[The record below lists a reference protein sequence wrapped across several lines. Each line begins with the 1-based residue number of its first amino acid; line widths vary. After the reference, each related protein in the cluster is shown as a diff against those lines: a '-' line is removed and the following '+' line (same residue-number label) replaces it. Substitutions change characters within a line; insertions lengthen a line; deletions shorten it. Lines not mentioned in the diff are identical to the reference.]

1 MKRTPLLCLLF
12 LLNTVVGF
20 TQSDTLYR
28 SIVQDGLQREYLLY
42 VPEAYDGTEEWPL
55 VLNFHA
61 YSTSAFNQMVV
72 SDMNPVADTGRFLI
86 AYPLGTELFS
96 TVPNTPEQGLGF
108 NIVSPTDTGF
118 TSTFSTDDVAFTS
131 QIIDEIA
138 ADYTVDL
145 SRVYATGWSNG
156 GFFSTILANELSDR
170 IAAIA
175 PVGGTLPRSKFIDT
189 STPIPTLFDPDRPVP
204 ALYVYGTEDGVAPY
218 RGSDFMLSAD
228 EILAVWAASNGCDA
242 APTVTRLPDLS
253 EADSTTTDLIA
264 WENCEAPV
272 QHLRVNGGGHQWF
285 GGPNL
290 FPFLGNVSADI
301 HASTEI
307 WRFFK
312 QFSLPKS
319 EGQVLEKTMMV
330 DGLEREYLLYLPEG
344 YITGEELPLV
354 LHFHGFGIN
363 AQTQMELA
371 RMNEVADT
379 GRFIIAYPQ
388 GTIVKMNAPGT
399 PSEGP
404 GFNVSYP
411 GDTSLF
417 ITEVDDVSFVDQ
429 LIDELDRHYNID
441 LTRVYATG
449 WSNGGN
455 MSHVLACELS
465 DRIAA
470 IAPVA
475 GTAFFRREC
484 PNPRS
489 LPILQIHGTM
499 DPIIDYDLGNVSQTG
514 DISGVGAYLDYW
526 LASNNCEGEP
536 TVTMLPDLTDSDSST
551 VELQVWEGCEQEVRH
566 FKVLNGGHQW
576 PGGIN
581 LFPFVGNFN
590 LDFSA
595 SAEIWKF
602 FSRHSLP
609 MNETQLLAKTVEVAG
624 LEREYRLYVPPSYD
638 ASEETPLVFVYHG
651 GNTPVEAQ
659 IDISIMNPVADT
671 AGFIIAYP
679 VGLPVFDS
687 IFNQVSPSW
696 TYPGIVAE
704 HDDVAFTRQM
714 INTISGEYNINAD
727 RIYATGWSAGSE
739 FAFHLACE
747 LPNQIAAIAG
757 VGGQMSNLSVA
768 ACDTSE
774 RLMPVLQM
782 HGTADVI
789 LPFDGAGV
797 YPAAISSAELWANR
811 NGCDEMPTSEDLPN
825 TVEADNSTVT
835 LLEYD
840 NCTNDSEVL
849 FYQIDGGGHNWSGG
863 PLPFSLP
870 FLASV
875 NQDINAS
882 VEIWNF
888 FNRHTLTRT
897 ATSTTETLTATD
909 FRVFPNPFTESFT
922 VELDLPESQAVQLQ
936 LLNVLGQPVSE
947 IVNQKLPAGQQLI
960 QWNLPSANLPAGVYY
975 LHLTMNQQS
984 FVRSVVY
991 EAN

>member
-20 TQSDTLYR
+20 SQSDTLYR

-55 VLNFHA
+55 VLSFHG
-61 YSTSAFNQMVV
+61 YGTNAFSQMVF

-86 AYPLGTELFS
+86 AYPLGTLLTS

-108 NIVSPTDTGF
+108 NIVGATDTAF
-118 TSTFSTDDVAFTS
+118 TSIFNRDDVAFTS
-131 QIIDEIA
+131 QVIDDIA
-138 ADYTVDL
+138 ADFAVDL
-145 SRVYATGWSNG
+145 SRVYSTGWSNG
-156 GFFSTILANELSDR
+156 GFLSTILANELSDR

-175 PVGGTLPRSKFIDT
+175 PVGGTIPRSKFIN
-189 STPIPTLFDPDRPVP
+189 STTTIPTLFDPARPVP

-218 RGSDFMLSAD
+218 KGSDFMLSAD

-242 APTVTRLPDLS
+242 LPTVTRLPDLS

-264 WENCEAPV
+264 WENCAAPV

-285 GGPNL
+285 GGPNI
-290 FPFLGNVSADI
+290 FPFLGNMSDDI

-307 WRFFK
+307 WKFFRE
-312 QFSLPKS
+312 FSLPSAK
-319 EGQVLEKTMMV
+319 
-330 DGLEREYLLYLPEG
+330 EY
-344 YITGEELPLV
+344 ELP
-354 LHFHGFGIN
+354 
-363 AQTQMELA
+363 
-371 RMNEVADT
+371 
-379 GRFIIAYPQ
+379 
-388 GTIVKMNAPGT
+388 T
-399 PSEGP
+399 PKQRP
-404 GFNVSYP
+404 VS
-411 GDTSLF
+411 
-417 ITEVDDVSFVDQ
+417 
-429 LIDELDRHYNID
+429 
-441 LTRVYATG
+441 
-449 WSNGGN
+449 
-455 MSHVLACELS
+455 
-465 DRIAA
+465 
-470 IAPVA
+470 
-475 GTAFFRREC
+475 
-484 PNPRS
+484 
-489 LPILQIHGTM
+489 
-499 DPIIDYDLGNVSQTG
+499 
-514 DISGVGAYLDYW
+514 
-526 LASNNCEGEP
+526 
-536 TVTMLPDLTDSDSST
+536 
-551 VELQVWEGCEQEVRH
+551 
-566 FKVLNGGHQW
+566 
-576 PGGIN
+576 
-581 LFPFVGNFN
+581 
-590 LDFSA
+590 
-595 SAEIWKF
+595 
-602 FSRHSLP
+602 
-609 MNETQLLAKTVEVAG
+609 KTVEVAG
-624 LEREYRLYVPPSYD
+624 LERAYRLYVPSSYD
-638 ASEETPLVFVYHG
+638 DSKETPLVFVYHG

-659 IDISIMNPVADT
+659 IDISIMNPIADT

-687 IFNQVSPSW
+687 VFNQVSPSW

-714 INTISGEYNINAD
+714 IDAISGEYNINAD

-757 VGGQMSNLSVA
+757 VGGQMSNVSVA
-768 ACDTSE
+768 ACVTSE
-774 RLMPVLQM
+774 RSMPVLQM

-811 NGCDEMPTSEDLPN
+811 SGCDEMPTSENLPN
-825 TVEADNSTVT
+825 TVEMDNSTVT

-840 NCTNDSEVL
+840 NCNNDSEVL

-897 ATSTTETLTATD
+897 ATSITETLTATD
-909 FRVFPNPFTESFT
+909 FRVFPNPFTESLT
-922 VELDLPESQAVQLQ
+922 VELDLPQSQAVQLQ

-947 IVNQKLPAGQQLI
+947 IVNQTLPAGQQHI

-991 EAN
+991 KAN